1 MELLAILLSSCF
13 EEYFE
18 VSVSGHK
25 VSVSAPVSVQVW
37 SEGQSAAS
45 VRQEQAFRP
54 GSQHCSVSN
63 SYVNESAWNILV
75 RKVYII
81 SSLEC
86 IQHPE
91 SLTIFPTKKKKK
103 IQGVLMT
110 ARVAEPL
117 ISLPG

>member
-18 VSVSGHK
+18 VSVSGHM
-25 VSVSAPVSVQVW
+25 VSAPVSVQVW

-54 GSQHCSVSN
+54 GSQHCPVSI

-91 SLTIFPTKKKKK
+91 SLTIFPIKKKKK
-103 IQGVLMT
+103 SK
-110 ARVAEPL
+110 EF
-117 ISLPG
+117 